1 MAVGPLMIA
10 EPCTEAEFYRGPG
23 QYMEVWREHLIA
35 NVGIRTSLAAWLTL
49 FKSTSSESIF
59 SESKN
64 KGQEK
69 SPFKAT

>member
-1 MAVGPLMIA
+1 MIA

-59 SESKN
+59 SQSKN
-64 KGQEK
+64 NGQEK